1 MKILYLC
8 SDSGIPVL
16 GRKGASIHVREL
28 VGAFARAGHQV
39 VLAAPVLSKS
49 PWEKPAEV
57 EANLLHVRLAA
68 SAQTASQHVRNFT
81 QQLGLD
87 SSLPGELRR
96 ILHNQELEAEL
107 IARLDKD
114 SPDFIYERAALYGTA
129 GAVVAKALNVPL
141 VVELN
146 APLAVEQTAYRGN
159 GLGDL
164 GAQAERWA
172 LGQADAVLAVSAP
185 LRDHVLDLGIDP
197 SKVHVIPNGV
207 DTDLFYPA
215 PPDAALRA
223 RLGLGEGPVLGF
235 VGGLR
240 PWHGIESLPE
250 ILARVSTNHPGAR
263 LVIVGDGPLREG
275 LTRGLIERG
284 LREQAVFTGALPH
297 DEVPAVIRQFDIAL
311 APYPAF
317 DHAFYFS
324 PLKLFE
330 YMACG
335 VPVVAANCGQI
346 ADVIRDGET
355 GLLHAPGELDALVA
369 ACDRLLDNAKLRF
382 ALGQSAAAHVRGSY
396 TWTHNARRVTELAAS
411 LICRRKSGG
420 G

>member
-8 SDSGIPVL
+8 SDAGIPVL
-16 GRKGASIHVREL
+16 GRKGASIHVREM
-28 VGAFARAGHQV
+28 VGAFARAGHHV
-39 VLAAPVLSKS
+39 VLAAPVLNKS

-129 GAVVAKALNVPL
+129 GAVVAKALNVL
-141 VVELN
+141 LLVELN

-197 SKVHVIPNGV
+197 AKVHVIPNGV
-207 DTDLFYPA
+207 NTDLFHPA

-240 PWHGIESLPE
+240 PWHGIETLPE
-250 ILARVSTNHPGAR
+250 ILARVSAAHPGAR
-263 LVIVGDGPLREG
+263 LVIAGDGPLREG
-275 LTRGLIERG
+275 LARGLTERG
-284 LREQAVFTGALPH
+284 LRAQVVFTGTLPH
-297 DEVPAVIRQFDIAL
+297 DEVPAVIRQFDVAL
-311 APYPAF
+311 APYPALE
-317 DHAFYFS
+317 HAFYFS

-335 VPVVAANCGQI
+335 VPVVAADCGQI
-346 ADVIRDGET
+346 ADVIRDGES
-355 GLLHAPGELDALVA
+355 GLLHPPGDLNALAA
-369 ACDRLLDNAKLRF
+369 ACDRLLGNAKLRF
-382 ALGQSAAAHVRGSY
+382 ALGQSAAAHIRTGY
-396 TWTHNARRVTELAAS
+396 TWTHNARRVTELAES
-411 LICRRKSGG
+411 LICRHKSGG
-420 G
+420 A

>member
-8 SDSGIPVL
+8 SDAGIPVL
-16 GRKGASIHVREL
+16 GRKGASIHVREM
-28 VGAFARAGHQV
+28 VGAFACAGHQV
-39 VLAAPVLSKS
+39 VLAAPVLNKS
-49 PWEKPAEV
+49 PWEKPADV
-57 EANLLHVRLAA
+57 EANILHIRLATG
-68 SAQTASQHVRNFT
+68 AQTASQHVRNFT

-107 IARLDKD
+107 TARLDKD
-114 SPDFIYERAALYGTA
+114 PPDFIYERAALYGTA
-129 GAVVAKALNVPL
+129 GAVVAKTLGVPL
-141 VVELN
+141 LVEIN
-146 APLAVEQTAYRGN
+146 APLAVEQSAYRGN

-172 LGQADAVLAVSAP
+172 LGQADAVLTVSAP
-185 LRDHVLDLGIDP
+185 LRAHVLDLGIDP
-197 SKVHVIPNGV
+197 NKVHVVPNGV
-207 DTDLFYPA
+207 NTELFHPA
-215 PPDAALRA
+215 PPEAALRS

-250 ILARVSTNHPGAR
+250 VLARVSAKHPGTK
-263 LVIVGDGPLREG
+263 LVIAGDGPLREP
-275 LTRGLIERG
+275 LERGLVERG
-284 LREQAVFTGALPH
+284 LRDQAIFTGTLPH
-297 DEVPAVIRQFDIAL
+297 EEIPAVIRLFDVAL
-311 APYPAF
+311 APYPAL

-335 VPVVAANCGQI
+335 VAVVAANSGQI

-355 GLLHAPGELDALVA
+355 GLLHAPGDLDALA
-369 ACDRLLDNAKLRF
+369 TACDRLLSTPKLRF
-382 ALGQSAAAHVRGSY
+382 ALGQSAASHIRAHY
-396 TWTHNARRVTELAAS
+396 TWTHNARHVTELAEG
-411 LICRRKSGG
+411 LIRRRITGG

>member
-8 SDSGIPVL
+8 SDAGIPVL
-16 GRKGASIHVREL
+16 GRKGASIHVREM
-28 VGAFARAGHQV
+28 VGAFACAGHQV
-39 VLAAPVLSKS
+39 VLAAPVLNKS

-57 EANLLHVRLAA
+57 EANILHLRLATG
-68 SAQTASQHVRNFT
+68 AQTASQHVRNFT

-107 IARLDKD
+107 TARLDKD
-114 SPDFIYERAALYGTA
+114 PPDFIYERAALYGTA
-129 GAVVAKALNVPL
+129 GAVVAKTLGVPL
-141 VVELN
+141 LVEIN
-146 APLAVEQTAYRGN
+146 APLAVEQSAYRGN

-172 LGQADAVLAVSAP
+172 LGQADAVLTVSAP
-185 LRDHVLDLGIDP
+185 LRAHVLDLGIDP
-197 SKVHVIPNGV
+197 NKVHVVPNGV
-207 DTDLFYPA
+207 NTELFHPA
-215 PPDAALRA
+215 PPEAALRS

-250 ILARVSTNHPGAR
+250 VLARVSAKHPGAK
-263 LVIVGDGPLREG
+263 LVIAGDGPLREP
-275 LTRGLIERG
+275 LERRLVERG
-284 LREQAVFTGALPH
+284 LRDQAIFTGTLPH
-297 DEVPAVIRQFDIAL
+297 EEIPAVIRLFDVAL
-311 APYPAF
+311 APYPAL

-335 VPVVAANCGQI
+335 VAVVAANSGQI

-355 GLLHAPGELDALVA
+355 GLLHAPGDLDALA
-369 ACDRLLDNAKLRF
+369 TACDRLLSHPKLRF
-382 ALGQSAAAHVRGSY
+382 AIGQAAASHIRANY
-396 TWTHNARRVTELAAS
+396 TWTHNARRVTELADN
-411 LICRRKSGG
+411 LIRRRTSGG
-420 G
+420 A